1 MRAIQIA
8 APKELK
14 LIEIPEPDAPGT
26 GMALVRTHRMGVCGT
41 DVSCYLGKF
50 PFFDFPRIPGHE
62 LGVEV
67 LALGPGVEHL
77 SVGDRCSVEPYMNCG
92 TCYACR
98 KGAGNCCTQLK
109 VIGVMMDGGL
119 CDRFVVR
126 ADKLH
131 PSKRLTMDQLALV
144 ETLAIGCHA
153 CQRSNASRQDR
164 VLLIGAGPIGI
175 ATLEFL
181 RLTGA
186 EMTVM
191 DMNASRL
198 DFVEQTYGI
207 TNRILVS
214 PTNSGLDAAKRYTE
228 QDLYDVVID
237 ATGNPY
243 SMSGALQFVAPT
255 GRLVYVGITQE
266 QISFKHP
273 ALHRP
278 EVSLLAS
285 RNALPKDFPYIIGLI
300 ESGTIR
306 TDPWIT
312 HRTGFEEVV
321 RDFDSFTRPE
331 TGVLKAVI
339 ELV

>member
-1 MRAIQIA
+1 
-8 APKELK
+8 
-14 LIEIPEPDAPGT
+14 
-26 GMALVRTHRMGVCGT
+26 
-41 DVSCYLGKF
+41 
-50 PFFDFPRIPGHE
+50 
-62 LGVEV
+62 
-67 LALGPGVEHL
+67 
-77 SVGDRCSVEPYMNCG
+77 
-92 TCYACR
+92 
-98 KGAGNCCTQLK
+98 
-109 VIGVMMDGGL
+109 
-119 CDRFVVR
+119 
-126 ADKLH
+126 
-131 PSKRLTMDQLALV
+131 
-144 ETLAIGCHA
+144 
-153 CQRSNASRQDR
+153 

-207 TNRILVS
+207 TNRIVVS
-214 PTNSGLDAAKRYTE
+214 PTDSGLDAAKRYTD

-237 ATGNPY
+237 ATGNPH

-266 QISFKHP
+266 QIAFKHP

-278 EVSLLAS
+278 EITLFAS
-285 RNALPKDFPYIIGLI
+285 RNALPRDFPYIIGLI

-339 ELV
+339 ELF